1 MTPADDRQVRIW
13 VRAIEGEL
21 LDVPWRRRRQLVA
34 DAAQHLTEIDPGS
47 LPDDPS
53 VYAIE
58 LRDALGIPSREPTRI
73 DRSFL
78 AIWPTPLSWIL
89 AGLLGVALLIGALVY
104 FHTVERVW
112 LHDVAFRA
120 ALKEQIAID
129 LPVPRVT
136 GSRYVG
142 AGLFVMGWLFGQAI
156 VALFLRYWPQRR
168 LQISIAA
175 ATVLIGIS
183 IAALWGAS

>member
-1 MTPADDRQVRIW
+1 MTPADDRQIRSW

-21 LDVPWRRRRQLVA
+21 LDVPWRRREQLVA
-34 DAAQHLTEIDPGS
+34 GAEQHLAEVDPES

-58 LRDALGIPSREPTRI
+58 LRAALGIPSREPTRI
-73 DRSFL
+73 DRSFFE
-78 AIWPTPLSWIL
+78 IWPTPVSWIL
-89 AGLLGVALLIGALVY
+89 SGLAGVALLIGALVC

-112 LHDVAFRA
+112 LDSVGFRVA
-120 ALKEQIAID
+120 LGEQIAIR

-142 AGLFVMGWLFGQAI
+142 AGLLVVGWLLGQAI
-156 VALFLRYWPQRR
+156 VALFLRYRPQRR
-168 LQISIAA
+168 MQSSIAA
-175 ATVLIGIS
+175 AAVLIGLS
-183 IAALWGAS
+183 TVALWGAS